1 MKGCIAELNFSGKR
15 TSRSAAVV
23 EWNDRFAAYTACIG
37 EFQWFA
43 VPCARLNAL
52 KCSILSILWGYQ
64 EPSIHGS
71 SGLYMSLSTPNRLMI
86 DSAVFAQLTLV
97 PNFTRTS
104 RQTRHTHTHTHTH
117 TLTHG
122 IRSVAIG
129 CIPHLR
135 ASSCMRCCHWW
146 SACSTLQSIVL
157 PCIVRLSCRSANS
170 TNMHARHVA
179 DSHVRDTPDHLNDT
193 FKWSESRY
201 NVSWHLRKTSNTS
214 DLTWHVSV
222 IHHIT
227 SHGEYRSRPPKAFV
241 SEK

>member
-1 MKGCIAELNFSGKR
+1 MVLRASTWVFPPQTGSWSIQPFL
-15 TSRSAAVV
+15 RSSHLCPTLHVPA
-23 EWNDRFAAYTACIG
+23 DR
-37 EFQWFA
+37 Q
-43 VPCARLNAL
+43 
-52 KCSILSILWGYQ
+52 
-64 EPSIHGS
+64 
-71 SGLYMSLSTPNRLMI
+71 
-86 DSAVFAQLTLV
+86 D
-97 PNFTRTS
+97 
-104 RQTRHTHTHTHTH
+104 THTH